1 MADEE
6 HDTFLILAQHGVERG
21 IVCRTH
27 PSVDALRTLRTVR
40 RTHHDGTQG
49 GTKRQ
54 CRNHGDAH
62 RRCHRNAELRIEHT
76 RSTAHK
82 RHGDKHRHEHAGT
95 RDDSHRH
102 IAHRILRGKVGR
114 LISGVELGL
123 HSLHHHDGIVHHRTD
138 GKHQRKQRQDVE
150 TEPRSHQAGK
160 RTDQRHDDGDGRYK
174 RTLEVLQEEVHYQ
187 NHQDN
192 GNDQRL
198 HHIVYG
204 SEEEVVGAHHRH
216 KLRPFGQAL
225 PHLVYLC
232 GNLLVDGGCVGA
244 CRLEHH
250 EKYSRLAVHLTAET
264 VSQRAQRHIRHV
276 LQTEHGTVALRTD
289 HRVLEFLHTLQASAI
304 FHRKLEYVL

>member
-1 MADEE
+1 M
-6 HDTFLILAQHGVERG
+6 
-21 IVCRTH
+21 
-27 PSVDALRTLRTVR
+27 
-40 RTHHDGTQG
+40 
-49 GTKRQ
+49 
-54 CRNHGDAH
+54 
-62 RRCHRNAELRIEHT
+62 
-76 RSTAHK
+76 
-82 RHGDKHRHEHAGT
+82 
-95 RDDSHRH
+95 
-102 IAHRILRGKVGR
+102 
-114 LISGVELGL
+114 
-123 HSLHHHDGIVHHRTD
+123 
-138 GKHQRKQRQDVE
+138 
-150 TEPRSHQAGK
+150 
-160 RTDQRHDDGDGRYK
+160 
-174 RTLEVLQEEVHYQ
+174 
-187 NHQDN
+187 
-192 GNDQRL
+192 
-198 HHIVYG
+198 YG

>member
-21 IVCRTH
+21 IVCRTY

-62 RRCHRNAELRIEHT
+62 RRCHRDTELRIEHA

-82 RHGDKHRHEHAGT
+82 RHGDKYRHEHAGT
-95 RDDSHRH
+95 RDDGHRH
-102 IAHRILRGKVGR
+102 IAHRILRGKVRG
-114 LISGVELGL
+114 LVSGIELGL
-123 HSLHHHDGIVHHRTD
+123 HRLHHHDGIVHHRTD
-138 GKHQRKQRQDVE
+138 GKHQRKQRQDIE

-160 RTDQRHDDGDGRYK
+160 RADQRHDNGNGGYK
-174 RTLEVLQEEVHYQ
+174 RTLEVLQEEIHHQNYQ
-187 NHQDN
+187 YN
-192 GNDQRL
+192 GNDQCL

-204 SEEEVVGAHHRH
+204 SEEEVVGAHHGY

-264 VSQRAQRHIRHV
+264 IGQRTQLHIRHV
-276 LQTEHGTVALRTD
+276 LQTEHGTVTLRAY
-289 HRVLEFLHTLQASAI
+289 HRVLEFLHTLQASTI
-304 FHRKLEYVL
+304 LHRKLEHVL